1 MHGPGAALSRPLA
14 RAAAGITLL
23 LALAGCAIES
33 MSPKDPEAAIPDR
46 SAEVLA
52 GRMDRTAARSVLGAQ
67 RLSSDY
73 WGFDL
78 FRADTEQTQ
87 TVYAVTPWPI
97 PFARFTDQLQR
108 FTLVAYGAD
117 GRAAAVASGLFRRT
131 AKWRSASASRYGH
144 ASLHL
149 RAGDLMFFLDP
160 EDARD
165 VNLLAAPN
173 RRDAFLRQA
182 RAFGG
187 CTVVLGCGPR
197 GCADQLSTDGGPPR
211 RLPLRTAHSY
221 WLKPE
226 DRAAWLE
233 GSDPQ
238 GGDARMPWLEALVAL
253 RLAPGEHRLE
263 FSARHLGGSSA
274 LAIACGPGEVA
285 YVAVDAA
292 LNESFW
298 SPALLDWR
306 IERSAAMPERFARR
320 PLVLMDDGQWTAEA
334 EPGR

>member
-1 MHGPGAALSRPLA
+1 MRSPLRLLALGAAL
-14 RAAAGITLL
+14 I
-23 LALAGCAIES
+23 AGCAIEHA
-33 MSPKDPEAAIPDR
+33 SPRDPAALIPDR
-46 SAEVLA
+46 SAEVAL
-52 GRMDRTAARSVLGAQ
+52 GRMDRAAVRAALGSQ

-131 AKWRSASASRYGH
+131 AKWRSASSSRHGH

-160 EDARD
+160 EGARD
-165 VNLLAAPN
+165 VNLLATPR
-173 RRDAFLRQA
+173 RRDAFLGEA
-182 RAFGG
+182 RASGG
-187 CTVVLGCGPR
+187 CTAMLGCGER
-197 GCADQLSTDGGPPR
+197 GCGDQLSVDGGPPR
-211 RLPLRTAHSY
+211 RLPLRTAHAY
-221 WLKPE
+221 WLKAE

-233 GSDPQ
+233 GTEPHAGDPR
-238 GGDARMPWLEALVAL
+238 APWLEALVAL

-263 FSARHLGGSSA
+263 FSARYLGGSST
-274 LAIACGPGEVA
+274 LTFACRAGEVA
-285 YVAVDAA
+285 YLVIDAA
-292 LNESFW
+292 SNESFW
-298 SPALLDWR
+298 RPELVDWR
-306 IERSAAMPERFARR
+306 IERSAAMPAPFARR
-320 PLVLMDDGQWTAEA
+320 PLVLMDDGQWQVAA